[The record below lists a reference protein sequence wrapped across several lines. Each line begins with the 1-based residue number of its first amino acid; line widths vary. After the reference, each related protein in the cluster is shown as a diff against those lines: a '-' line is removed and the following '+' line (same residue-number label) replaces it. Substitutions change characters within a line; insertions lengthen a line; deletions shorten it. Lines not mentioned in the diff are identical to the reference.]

1 MLVRLLNGETDSK
14 YDYLLEEVYFGIK
27 YIIKQHKREPFNFAV
42 ITHSVNENGE
52 VEGDIND
59 STLHFVDLDKIS
71 KLIAALIS
79 YASREKFQDLPLYSN
94 APNYDTPPLL
104 EKGSTL
110 TVLVHGIDMY
120 IYSGIVNIIPK
131 CFVNYASTKNFVID
145 ILIPLIHWRWCD
157 TNILPSGFY
166 GTTKP
171 YPLINEIL
179 IGCQELISKKIDRFR
194 SIYSAYKECESRA
207 LYTILLPI
215 ITRDMYEAVDKTNT
229 TNKFS
234 YIMQDGQ
241 IQKSETP
248 VDAQLILTKELMSCN
263 LKEIIRGDI
272 HIYPDYELG
281 KLRLLAIDDIIKYIG
296 QLFKNCRSC
305 SEFMSCPMCCPS
317 LAEEKR
323 QECKEIYNLILYSD
337 FTFGLI
343 ISDKEIMRE
352 NGDTVSDVRPL
363 PYFRTKKESDD
374 YMTSNMVICGADRTV
389 ICYFKAESIREMKQT
404 YPALFKLLNKVNS
417 NFKQKITEICKSMN

>member
-1 MLVRLLNGETDSK
+1 
-14 YDYLLEEVYFGIK
+14 
-27 YIIKQHKREPFNFAV
+27 
-42 ITHSVNENGE
+42 
-52 VEGDIND
+52 
-59 STLHFVDLDKIS
+59 
-71 KLIAALIS
+71 
-79 YASREKFQDLPLYSN
+79 
-94 APNYDTPPLL
+94 
-104 EKGSTL
+104 
-110 TVLVHGIDMY
+110 
-120 IYSGIVNIIPK
+120 
-131 CFVNYASTKNFVID
+131 
-145 ILIPLIHWRWCD
+145 
-157 TNILPSGFY
+157 
-166 GTTKP
+166 
-171 YPLINEIL
+171 
-179 IGCQELISKKIDRFR
+179 
-194 SIYSAYKECESRA
+194 
-207 LYTILLPI
+207 
-215 ITRDMYEAVDKTNT
+215 MYEAVDKTNT
-229 TNKFS
+229 TNKFR

-296 QLFKNCRSC
+296 QLFKNCKSC

-374 YMTSNMVICGADRTV
+374 YMTSHMVIGGADRSV
-389 ICYFKAESIREMKQT
+389 ICYFKAESISEMKQT

-417 NFKQKITEICKSMN
+417 NFKQRLTNPQASLWGCKTP